1 MQNKRRL
8 HGANPGPQPLQP
20 TVPYG
25 GSVMI
30 VRRQH
35 SRDVVV
41 TGSTIMCRPDPAA
54 RGVVY
59 TIVLDAP
66 LSDGRCMLDARDKNL
81 VHLVS
86 RFPSHWASHTNR
98 DLPTKEL

>member
-1 MQNKRRL
+1 MQNKRRSR
-8 HGANPGPQPLQP
+8 GANPGPRPIEP

-25 GSVMI
+25 ESVMI

-35 SRDVVV
+35 SRKEVV

-66 LSDGRCMLDARDKNL
+66 LSDGRCMLDVRDKDL
-81 VHLVS
+81 LHLVS
-86 RFPSHWASHTNR
+86 RLPSY
-98 DLPTKEL
+98 